1 MFVLNTLYILIVLTL
16 IELIKLLAIVGH
28 ANMMFTN
35 GIEIPAGTCKL
46 NTQRD
51 LFFFLVDGNCK
62 PLHRCTVA
70 PAQTNVRNVSDV
82 LRLLVICG

>member
-1 MFVLNTLYILIVLTL
+1 MLRVYAFVLNTLYILIVLTH

-51 LFFFLVDGNCK
+51 FFFFSLMETVTPA
-62 PLHRCTVA
+62 PLYGCTG
-70 PAQTNVRNVSDV
+70 PDERT
-82 LRLLVICG
+82 